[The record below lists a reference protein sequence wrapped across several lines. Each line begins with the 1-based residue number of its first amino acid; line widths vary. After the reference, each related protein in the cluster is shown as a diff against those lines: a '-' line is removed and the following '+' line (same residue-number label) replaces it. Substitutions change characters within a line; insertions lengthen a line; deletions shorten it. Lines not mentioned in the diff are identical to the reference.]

1 MTYEHMNPDRFAD
14 SAGVPWEG
22 RTLQPNPHSNDDG
35 AADPALAQALAEFGA
50 NRVSSAQVVL
60 ALASARVL
68 VPLIAN
74 LGEAEEGA
82 HGHKVDK
89 SAELSIVAVQ
99 TPDGQAALPVFTS
112 VETMKVWN
120 PLARPVPVQGQRAAL
135 AAATE
140 GQTRLVIDAGS
151 ETEFVLRRPAIWA
164 LAQNQ
169 TWIPAHLNEK
179 VFEAFKAVVDLHPQ
193 VLKFNL
199 ADGDPTCRLQN
210 EELQV
215 RLGLS
220 PDLTEFQIE
229 QLVAKLSEGWAQRGE
244 IPQFVDS
251 LHLKIVSVA

>member
-1 MTYEHMNPDRFAD
+1 MTSEHINPNRFTD
-14 SAGVPWEG
+14 SAGVPWAG

-35 AADPALAQALAEFGA
+35 SADPALIAALSAFARGQVSSGQVVQALAA
-50 NRVSSAQVVL
+50 
-60 ALASARVL
+60 ARVL

-74 LGEAEEGA
+74 LGEQGEGA
-82 HGHKVDK
+82 HGHTVDK

-99 TPDGQAALPVFTS
+99 TPDGQAALPVFSS
-112 VETMKVWN
+112 VATMQAWN
-120 PLARPVPVQGQRAAL
+120 PQARPVPVQGQRAAL

-140 GQTRLVIDAGS
+140 GQTRLVIDAGT

-169 TWIPAHLNEK
+169 TWVPTHQNEQ

-215 RLGLS
+215 RLGL
-220 PDLTEFQIE
+220 PAHFTDAQIE
-229 QLVAKLSEGWAQRGE
+229 QLVASLSEGWAQQSSIAE
-244 IPQFVDS
+244 MVDS

>member
-1 MTYEHMNPDRFAD
+1 MAHEHMNPDRFAD
-14 SAGVPWEG
+14 SAGVPWAG

-35 AADPALAQALAEFGA
+35 SADPALLEALVAFGEQRA
-50 NRVSSAQVVL
+50 SSAEVVS
-60 ALASARVL
+60 ALGSARVL

-74 LGEAEEGA
+74 LGDSAEGA
-82 HGHKVDK
+82 HGQKVDK
-89 SAELSIVAVQ
+89 SADLSIVSVK
-99 TPDGQAALPVFTS
+99 TPDGQEALPVFTS
-112 VETMKVWN
+112 VATMNAWN
-120 PLARPVPVQGQRAAL
+120 PQARPVPVQGQRAAL

-169 TWIPAHLNEK
+169 PWIPAHVNEQ
-179 VFEAFKAVVDLHPQ
+179 VFLAFKAVVDSYPQ

-199 ADGDPTCRLQN
+199 ADADPTCRLAN

-220 PDLTEFQIE
+220 ADLSENQIE
-229 QLVAKLSEGWAQRGE
+229 QLVARLSEGWASQAA
-244 IPQFVDS
+244 IPEFVDS
-251 LHLKIVSVA
+251 LHLKIVAVS